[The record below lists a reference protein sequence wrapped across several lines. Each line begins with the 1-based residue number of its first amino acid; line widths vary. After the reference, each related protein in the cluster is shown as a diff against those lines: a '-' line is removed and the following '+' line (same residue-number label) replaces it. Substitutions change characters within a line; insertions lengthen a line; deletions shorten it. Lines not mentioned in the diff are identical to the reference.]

1 MPSKIQTSE
10 WPAIAARREK
20 GDSVAA
26 IARDYGVSAASIYGI
41 LKQHKE
47 GAGGEAEAPEAAAET
62 AAPEPPPAPPPKP
75 VPAPPPAV
83 AAAPAP
89 RQSQLKLDVGANAKL
104 DIGANGSSHAPAST
118 ARREPEERQKP
129 RRGTALDA
137 RLDQELRQEVDA
149 AIADFQA
156 AFSAALAAA
165 NPETVEHLRR
175 AASDLMRAGART
187 TIVVE
192 RLGAVAPPPRPSAPT
207 PAPAPA
213 ASAVSA
219 PPAPPRGESGEAE
232 EASSGTVKWFNTSKG
247 FGFVKLDEA
256 GADVFVHAQAL
267 QRAGIPTL
275 QEGQRVRLTARPGPK
290 GPQADW
296 IALEG

>member
-47 GAGGEAEAPEAAAET
+47 AGGGEAEAPEAVAEA

-75 VPAPPPAV
+75 VPAPPPPAIV
-83 AAAPAP
+83 AAPAP

-104 DIGANGSSHAPAST
+104 DIGSNGSSHSPAAS
-118 ARREPEERQKP
+118 RREPEERQKP

-149 AIADFQA
+149 AIADFQS

-165 NPETVEHLRR
+165 TPETVEHLRR

-192 RLGAVAPPPRPSAPT
+192 RLGAVAPPPKPSA
-207 PAPAPA
+207 PAPAPV
-213 ASAVSA
+213 ASVSVA
-219 PPAPPRGESGEAE
+219 QPSPPKGENGEAG

-267 QRAGIPTL
+267 QRAGIATL

-296 IALEG
+296 IALEV

>member
-41 LKQHKE
+41 LKQHKDA
-47 GAGGEAEAPEAAAET
+47 GGGEAEAPAAAAET

-75 VPAPPPAV
+75 VPAPPAIV

-89 RQSQLKLDVGANAKL
+89 RQSQLKLDVGANVKHDGA
-104 DIGANGSSHAPAST
+104 ANGSSHAPAAS
-118 ARREPEERQKP
+118 RREPEERQKP

-156 AFSAALAAA
+156 AFAAALAGAT
-165 NPETVEHLRR
+165 PETVEHLRR

-192 RLGAVAPPPRPSAPT
+192 RLGAVAPPPRPSAPAPT
-207 PAPAPA
+207 PTPT
-213 ASAVSA
+213 ASASSPQPV
-219 PPAPPRGESGEAE
+219 PPRGDGGEAE

>member
-47 GAGGEAEAPEAAAET
+47 AGGGEAEAPPEAVAE
-62 AAPEPPPAPPPKP
+62 AVAPEPPPAPAPKP
-75 VPAPPPAV
+75 VPAPPPTV

-104 DIGANGSSHAPAST
+104 DVGSNGSSHSPAAS
-118 ARREPEERQKP
+118 RREPEERQKP

-165 NPETVEHLRR
+165 TPETVEHLRR

-192 RLGAVAPPPRPSAPT
+192 RLGAVAPPPRPSAP
-207 PAPAPA
+207 APAPA
-213 ASAVSA
+213 TAASVVSA
-219 PPAPPRGESGEAE
+219 PPAPPRGESGEAG